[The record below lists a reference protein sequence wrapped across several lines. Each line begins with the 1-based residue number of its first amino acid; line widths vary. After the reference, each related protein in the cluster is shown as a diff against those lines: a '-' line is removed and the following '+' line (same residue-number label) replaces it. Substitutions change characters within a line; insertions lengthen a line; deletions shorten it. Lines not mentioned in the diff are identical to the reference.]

1 MEVIHVIAAEKLQDA
16 SFSKEALL
24 HQVIEKIIAVEAIA
38 MQRLSDKLPR
48 DAMQHLQERILML
61 KANAA
66 KYHKQEAM
74 MAISLPLSRSSLPST
89 SSGQSSNLQ
98 DFSDHQ
104 TSSLMDS
111 MSGSKQKAQSQLQ
124 DLQLSQPV
132 ELVAKREYA
141 ADSSIKMAKRPSF
154 LSRAKSFLGLPSS
167 HYVAEEDYYPIV
179 SFNQRGRTAGSAH
192 LQRWEI
198 RLNPILLAENSDLF
212 IKEVIPHEYAHL
224 LTFALYGRVQPHGRE
239 WQMMMTE
246 IMQLPATRTH
256 CFNTEN
262 SVTRHYERFT
272 YYCLCQSHELT
283 AIRHNRIQSRKAR
296 YFCKHCGESLE
307 RREVST

>member
-1 MEVIHVIAAEKLQDA
+1 MREVIHVIAAEKLQDA

-24 HQVIEKIIAVEAIA
+24 YPVVEKIIAVEAAA
-38 MQRLSDKLPR
+38 MQRLSNKLPR
-48 DAMQHLQERILML
+48 DAMHHLQERILML

-66 KYHKQEAM
+66 KYHSQEAM
-74 MAISLPLSRSSLPST
+74 TSISLPLSTSSLPS
-89 SSGQSSNLQ
+89 QNLQ
-98 DFSDHQ
+98 NFEVCQAD
-104 TSSLMDS
+104 SLMKA
-111 MSGSKQKAQSQLQ
+111 SKLQAKTESESQSLSQ
-124 DLQLSQPV
+124 DLQESSS
-132 ELVAKREYA
+132 ETAKR
-141 ADSSIKMAKRPSF
+141 SSF
-154 LSRAKSFLGLPSS
+154 LSRAKSFLGLP
-167 HYVAEEDYYPIV
+167 HNRLTAAEDYYPIV
-179 SFNQRGRTAGSAH
+179 SFNQRGKTAGSAH

-246 IMQLPATRTH
+246 IMLLPANRTH

-296 YFCKHCGESLE
+296 YYCKHCGESLE
-307 RREVST
+307 RREDPAQ